1 MGVHSSQRSFHQIMS
16 SKKTPPVTY
25 FSIKQAAVYLGENSQ
40 TVKGWRRRGL
50 FPNARL
56 TDTARGPVWEIPIS
70 DLESFVRPKLGRR
83 PSGHK
88 TTSRKK
94 AAK

>member
-1 MGVHSSQRSFHQIMS
+1 VYIIVNEIPAIMSS
-16 SKKTPPVTY
+16 SKKTTPEKY
-25 FSIKQAAVYLGENSQ
+25 FSIKQAAVYLGENTQ

-70 DLESFVRPKLGRR
+70 DLESFERPKPGRPKSATAR
-83 PSGHK
+83 
-88 TTSRKK
+88 SRKNR
-94 AAK
+94 